1 MPRPFLFDEE
11 FFIEYNTVMASVIIY
26 TTPTCVYCKAAEEFF
41 QEHNVQYEEKDVA
54 QDEQARE
61 DMIQK
66 SGQLG
71 VPVIDVNG
79 EIVIGFDRAKLAEL
93 LGIQK

>member
-1 MPRPFLFDEE
+1 
-11 FFIEYNTVMASVIIY
+11 MANVIMY
-26 TTPTCVYCKAAEEFF
+26 TTPTCVYCRAAKEFF
-41 QEHNVQYEEKDVA
+41 QEHSVQYEEKDVV

-71 VPVIDVNG
+71 VPVIDIDG
-79 EIVIGFDRAKLAEL
+79 EIVIGFDKKRLSEL
-93 LGIQK
+93 LGIKR

>member
-1 MPRPFLFDEE
+1 
-11 FFIEYNTVMASVIIY
+11 MANITIY
-26 TTPTCVYCKAAEEFF
+26 TTPTCVYCRAAKEFF
-41 QEHNVQYEEKDVA
+41 QEHNVQYEEKDVV

-71 VPVIDVNG
+71 VPVIDIDG
-79 EIVIGFDRAKLAEL
+79 EIVIGFDKKRLSEL
-93 LGIQK
+93 LGIKR

>member
-1 MPRPFLFDEE
+1 
-11 FFIEYNTVMASVIIY
+11 MANVIIY

-41 QEHNVQYEEKDVA
+41 QEHNVQYEEKDVV

-71 VPVIDVNG
+71 VPVIDIDG
-79 EIVIGFDRAKLAEL
+79 EIVIGFDKKKLSEL
-93 LGIQK
+93 LGIKR